1 MGGTCLGVTS
11 HTESPTTVSYIQR
24 SETIMP
30 LLIVRGWWLQ
40 RLLRLLLLGV
50 AMLGVRTSALL
61 TTTAWTLD
69 LHRTTTT
76 SCNGRRS
83 RSRVLLRLVPDD
95 ESAGA
100 RRTSSLSGGGLRRR
114 QTATLQRAIGTVQ
127 HLMDMSSSSAAA
139 APQDNNINHN
149 LNKKRPRGY
158 NVEQRPS
165 NIPGAGMGLFA
176 TQSIQA
182 GTIVAYYPVHRMGV
196 EYDDNDNH
204 DHEHDGE
211 FGTDRNDAEATSFSV
226 TVNSIDEEYFSSTAD
241 MSGTTTTADRIRQQ
255 SSNYLH
261 FLMGKRPLAPAAV
274 DNNNDSYNGGGATPD
289 TDYFQGGLLYI
300 DVNPQRRLVPG
311 WMSHLVNDGATVLV
325 NTEQGVLDYYSAS
338 RAAKNCVHV
347 PFGPSPIL
355 ATVTTRKVK
364 KGQELLTTY
373 GCTYWLDALLKSHN
387 QQQQQSQQTPS
398 ITTDITDAIQEQAT
412 ETARDIL
419 KCRQGVVVRRQNEA
433 FELHEIFKVHEI
445 FKATPPT

>member
-1 MGGTCLGVTS
+1 MPGWVERVWVSPHIPNHLLRY
-11 HTESPTTVSYIQR
+11 HTFIQR
-24 SETIMP
+24 SETTMP
-30 LLIVRGWWLQ
+30 LMIVRGWRLQ

-50 AMLGVRTSALL
+50 AVVVVRTSALHS
-61 TTTAWTLD
+61 TTARTLD
-69 LHRTTTT
+69 LHLSTTTG
-76 SCNGRRS
+76 SNGGRTS
-83 RSRVLLRLVPDD
+83 RSRVLRRLVPDD

-100 RRTSSLSGGGLRRR
+100 RISLSGGGGLRRR
-114 QTATLQRAIGTVQ
+114 QTATLQRAIGTVK
-127 HLMDMSSSSAAA
+127 HLMDLSSSLSYSSAAA
-139 APQDNNINHN
+139 ATPQDSNSSNKIN

-196 EYDDNDNH
+196 EYDDD
-204 DHEHDGE
+204 DEDGDDRE
-211 FGTDRNDAEATSFSV
+211 SGTDRSDDGKASFSV
-226 TVNSIDEEYFSSTAD
+226 TVSSIDEEYFSSTAD
-241 MSGTTTTADRIRQQ
+241 MSGTTTTTDHTCQQ

-261 FLMGKRPLAPAAV
+261 FLMGKRPLALAAV
-274 DNNNDSYNGGGATPD
+274 DSNNSNDNGGGD
-289 TDYFQGGLLYI
+289 EDYFQGGLLYI
-300 DVNPQRRLVPG
+300 DVNPQRPLVPG

-373 GCTYWLDALLKSHN
+373 GCTYWLDALLQN
-387 QQQQQSQQTPS
+387 RVDDQQQQTPS

-419 KCRQGVVVRRQNEA
+419 KCRQGVAVRRQNEA
-433 FELHEIFKVHEI
+433 FELHEIFQ
-445 FKATPPT
+445 ATPPT

>member
-1 MGGTCLGVTS
+1 
-11 HTESPTTVSYIQR
+11 
-24 SETIMP
+24 
-30 LLIVRGWWLQ
+30 
-40 RLLRLLLLGV
+40 
-50 AMLGVRTSALL
+50 
-61 TTTAWTLD
+61 
-69 LHRTTTT
+69 
-76 SCNGRRS
+76 
-83 RSRVLLRLVPDD
+83 
-95 ESAGA
+95 
-100 RRTSSLSGGGLRRR
+100 
-114 QTATLQRAIGTVQ
+114 
-127 HLMDMSSSSAAA
+127 
-139 APQDNNINHN
+139 
-149 LNKKRPRGY
+149 
-158 NVEQRPS
+158 
-165 NIPGAGMGLFA
+165 MGLFA

-196 EYDDNDNH
+196 EYDDD
-204 DHEHDGE
+204 DDDEDGE
-211 FGTDRNDAEATSFSV
+211 SDTDRNDAEASFSV
-226 TVNSIDEEYFSSTAD
+226 TINSIDEEYFSSTAD
-241 MSGTTTTADRIRQQ
+241 KLGTTTTTTSSTTTTVDRSDQQ

-274 DNNNDSYNGGGATPD
+274 DNNNDNNSNNNGGGEAPD

-300 DVNPQRRLVPG
+300 DVNPQRPLVPG

-373 GCTYWLDALLKSHN
+373 GCTYWLDALL
-387 QQQQQSQQTPS
+387 QTPS

-419 KCRQGVVVRRQNEA
+419 KCRQGVVVRRQNEV
-433 FELHEIFKVHEI
+433 FELYEIFQ
-445 FKATPPT
+445 ATPST